1 MSLLYLVNSNINDM
15 EKQNYMQVKKYY
27 EELIDEIHR
36 EEIINFEKKD
46 KIIHV
51 FINMSSQSNAIID
64 FLKTRDNLLNCKI
77 QIYLHKLKY
86 IEKFLEPITLTRDIR
101 DKIFNVI
108 AKSKKDG
115 YTIYEKLT
123 EWILNN
129 NIKNY
134 LVKTF
139 HLHFFAMAII
149 TCF

>member
-1 MSLLYLVNSNINDM
+1 MSLLYL
-15 EKQNYMQVKKYY
+15 VKKYY

-134 LVKTF
+134 VIF
-139 HLHFFAMAII
+139 D
-149 TCF
+149 